1 MLAFSVSLLSFN
13 NKKSD
18 LQKSAESVI
27 KKLNFNASEDLWMWK
42 YEDSMQVFLAIR
54 EEARFLE
61 LNCIESQR
69 KQRMDALKSKGQEAY
84 VELIKEQEST
94 FD

>member
-1 MLAFSVSLLSFN
+1 
-13 NKKSD
+13 
-18 LQKSAESVI
+18 
-27 KKLNFNASEDLWMWK
+27 MWK
-42 YEDSMQVFLAIR
+42 YEDSLQLFFAIR
-54 EEARFLE
+54 EEARYLE
-61 LNCIESQR
+61 FTSLDSQR